1 LRSAH
6 RGPQHRRHARHK
18 AKRVTSRAG

>member
-6 RGPQHRRHARHK
+6 RGPQHRCHTRHK